1 MRRCN
6 GRTRAFAGIAA
17 ALSAALLLGACG
29 GTADRAA
36 APVESDLSAVNV
48 QGSVG
53 TFVSVENQLTP
64 SWARGGISITW
75 RVTNTQNKYWES
87 QSRPDS
93 APPKGFESLVQTPGS
108 GEYRVRLDVNSFA
121 TNPSFVLTPVAS
133 VDGQEFSLSPITFEF
148 VNTSSVQR
156 PGGSRGAGWWMRN
169 DDRKCDFTSAD
180 QALTQS
186 WTERT
191 PKGLLA
197 YDVVL
202 TCPDF
207 VQGPSQV
214 LIRTSARG

>member
-1 MRRCN
+1 MKRRLA
-6 GRTRAFAGIAA
+6 RTRVSAGVVA
-17 ALSAALLLGACG
+17 ALSAALLVGACG
-29 GTADRAA
+29 GGADRAA

-64 SWARGGISITW
+64 SWARDGISVTW

-93 APPKGFESLVQTPGS
+93 APPKGFEGLVQTPGS
-108 GEYRVRLDVNSFA
+108 GEYRARLDVNSFA

-133 VDGQEFSLSPITFEF
+133 VDGQELPLSPITFEF
-148 VNTSSVQR
+148 ANTSSAQR
-156 PGGSRGAGWWMRN
+156 PGGSRGAGWSMRN
-169 DDRKCDFTSAD
+169 NDRKCDFTSAD
-180 QALTQS
+180 QALTES

-197 YDVVL
+197 YEVVL

-207 VQGPSQV
+207 LQGPSRV